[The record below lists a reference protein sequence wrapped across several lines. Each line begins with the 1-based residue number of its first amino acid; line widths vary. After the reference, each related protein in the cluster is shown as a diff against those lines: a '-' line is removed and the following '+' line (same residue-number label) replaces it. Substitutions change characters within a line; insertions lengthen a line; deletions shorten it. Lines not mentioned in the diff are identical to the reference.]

1 MVSETEKS
9 PRYRVQFLPSAASE
23 LARLPA
29 KERAAIVRAIDALQR
44 DPTPPGHIVLN
55 GYDQPEDQPP
65 ICRVVVGEY
74 RVIYRIKDK
83 FLLVIVLK
91 IGPRRADRVCLE
103 FARQMGRGS
112 PPRRRGGR

>member
-1 MVSETEKS
+1 MVSETEK
-9 PRYRVQFLPSAASE
+9 PRKYRVQFLPSAASE

-29 KERAAIVRAIDALQR
+29 KERPAIVRAIDALQS
-44 DPTPPGHIVLN
+44 DPTPPGHVVLN
-55 GYDQPEDQPP
+55 GYDRPEAQPP
-65 ICRVVVGEY
+65 ICRVVVGDY

-91 IGPRRADRVCLE
+91 IGPRKADKVYLE

-112 PPRRRGGR
+112 PRRRRGGR